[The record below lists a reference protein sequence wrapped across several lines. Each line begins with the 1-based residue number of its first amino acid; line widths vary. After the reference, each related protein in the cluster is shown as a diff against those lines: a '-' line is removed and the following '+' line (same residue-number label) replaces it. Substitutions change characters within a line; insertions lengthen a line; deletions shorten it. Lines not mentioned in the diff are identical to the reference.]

1 MDTSEIK
8 KLMISSLNAEA
19 ETNDMPGKLGKE
31 GINYDFSQNFSDKIL
46 DKVFSSGAKVSRQ
59 VELFRYMNLA
69 FYRVALTGI
78 AAIVVLLISIFI
90 MEGSF
95 SFNSFLGLK
104 DNYSESIICL
114 LTGN

>member
-1 MDTSEIK
+1 
-8 KLMISSLNAEA
+8 
-19 ETNDMPGKLGKE
+19 
-31 GINYDFSQNFSDKIL
+31 
-46 DKVFSSGAKVSRQ
+46 
-59 VELFRYMNLA
+59 MNLA
-69 FYRVALTGI
+69 FYRVAITGI